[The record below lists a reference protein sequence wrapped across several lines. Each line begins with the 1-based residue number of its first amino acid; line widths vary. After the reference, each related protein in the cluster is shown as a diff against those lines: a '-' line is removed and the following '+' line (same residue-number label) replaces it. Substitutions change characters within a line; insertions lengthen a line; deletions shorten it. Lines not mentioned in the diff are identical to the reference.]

1 MRDGKIEG
9 GRRYKTISERGG
21 GEGREDTDISCIFPT
36 EHKTNKTKQ
45 IKTKQNK
52 TKQNK
57 IKQNKTDRQNF
68 RSYQSLVD
76 SALGSRSRP
85 SRACTQH
92 HTEVIQHQGCVLF

>member
-1 MRDGKIEG
+1 VLGYRVETVWRPGTVPINSKILQLGVGGVREEEERREEKRREEMRDGKIEG

-57 IKQNKTDRQNF
+57 TK
-68 RSYQSLVD
+68 
-76 SALGSRSRP
+76 
-85 SRACTQH
+85 
-92 HTEVIQHQGCVLF
+92 